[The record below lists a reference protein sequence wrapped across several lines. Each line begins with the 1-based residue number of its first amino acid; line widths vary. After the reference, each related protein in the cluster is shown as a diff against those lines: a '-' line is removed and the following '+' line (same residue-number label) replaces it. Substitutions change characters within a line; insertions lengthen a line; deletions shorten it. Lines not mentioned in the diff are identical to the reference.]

1 MTKLLKCQCVKSGQ
15 RGTVD
20 QNLLFGESSMPGGLL
35 VMMINEVELPLET
48 QMPVGIESYYA
59 KFICY

>member
-48 QMPVGIESYYA
+48 
-59 KFICY
+59 